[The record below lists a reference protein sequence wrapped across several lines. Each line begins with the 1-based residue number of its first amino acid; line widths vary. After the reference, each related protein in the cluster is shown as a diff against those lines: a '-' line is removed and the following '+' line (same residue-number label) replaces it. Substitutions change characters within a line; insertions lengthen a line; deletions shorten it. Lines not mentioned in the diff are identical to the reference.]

1 MPRHLLFVRSL
12 LLSTFVLLILTGC
25 GGATTRTPEEV
36 HAQYVQALVKN
47 DRQTVFNLTVPEEQ
61 ITVDSTL
68 ERFSDIRTG
77 SGFYVYAKATQG
89 SFIRAEPLALVEDG
103 QGKMGIS
110 LWQWEHARR
119 CYQVFLAQTD
129 GGWKITKWYETVDE
143 QLTMYPQC
151 TQEPAN

>member
-1 MPRHLLFVRSL
+1 MLQHLLFVRSL
-12 LLSTFVLLILTGC
+12 LLITFVFLILTSC
-25 GGATTRTPEEV
+25 GGATILTPEEV

-47 DRQTVFNLTVPEEQ
+47 DRQTAFNLTVPEEQ
-61 ITVDSTL
+61 ITIDSTL

-89 SFIRAEPLALVEDG
+89 AFISAEPLALVDDG

-119 CYQVFLAQTD
+119 CYQVFLAETD
-129 GGWKITKWYETVDE
+129 AGWKITKWYETVAE
-143 QLTMYPQC
+143 QLTMYPECSQ
-151 TQEPAN
+151 TPTP